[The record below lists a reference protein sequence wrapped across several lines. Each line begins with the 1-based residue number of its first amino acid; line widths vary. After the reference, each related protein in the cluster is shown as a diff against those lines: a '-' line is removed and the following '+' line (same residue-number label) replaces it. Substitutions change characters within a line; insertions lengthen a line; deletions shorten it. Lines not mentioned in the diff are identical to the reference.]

1 MRSFCAPHFEC
12 LSNVLYV
19 YFLRQPQ
26 LQWTPL
32 VPILSFIKC
41 AHMLFCLPHRNLQ
54 NGWLSFFV
62 VIDFKFSPNF
72 TLKVVAWE
80 IFFVWGI
87 LVK

>member
-1 MRSFCAPHFEC
+1 MFDH
-12 LSNVLYV
+12 
-19 YFLRQPQ
+19 YFLRRFFAPASTLEAQ
-26 LQWTPL
+26 
-32 VPILSFIKC
+32 ILRFIKC
-41 AHMLFCLPHRNLQ
+41 ARMVFCLPHRNLQ